1 MIHHRSFWTEAWRT
15 GGISLHDE
23 SHGIMSEVTKE
34 GMTGEKTVKE
44 GSAKG
49 SPGKGKSARDNPAR
63 GNSVKGNPEKGNPEK
78 GNPVK
83 GNPEK
88 RTPVKGNPEKENLA
102 KEKFA
107 KEKSAKEKF
116 AREKAGKEVPEDDF
130 AEARTDMRI
139 LLEQMSQKGVKLFVD
154 GQAAL
159 PGEIAAKAVCEG
171 SIYMADY
178 VMGEAGIIEQ
188 VRFDRVTRR

>member
-1 MIHHRSFWTEAWRT
+1 M
-15 GGISLHDE
+15 
-23 SHGIMSEVTKE
+23 
-34 GMTGEKTVKE
+34 
-44 GSAKG
+44 AKG
-49 SPGKGKSARDNPAR
+49 
-63 GNSVKGNPEKGNPEK
+63 
-78 GNPVK
+78 
-83 GNPEK
+83 
-88 RTPVKGNPEKENLA
+88 
-102 KEKFA
+102 KF
-107 KEKSAKEKF
+107 AKEKF

-154 GQAAL
+154 GQTAL

>member
-15 GGISLHDE
+15 GGISLPDE

-63 GNSVKGNPEKGNPEK
+63 GNSVK

>member
-63 GNSVKGNPEKGNPEK
+63 GNSVKGN
-78 GNPVK
+78 
-83 GNPEK
+83 
-88 RTPVKGNPEKENLA
+88 PVKGNPEKENLA